1 MSISYNTIILVGRLV
16 RDPDIRF
23 TTSGTQVSVFTV
35 AVDRPRRSG
44 IDDNDNTD
52 FIRVV
57 TFGKTAEFV
66 GNYLVK
72 GRLILVEGSLQIRE
86 WTTQDGDKRSTTE
99 VLANTIRFMET
110 KAQAGVTDSS
120 TFNKD
125 IEETTDDDNDVDAS
139 EDITFFGS
147 EQNDKSDDQPPF

>member
-1 MSISYNTIILVGRLV
+1 MSISYNKIILVGRLV

-35 AVDRPRRSG
+35 AVDRQSRSG
-44 IDDNDNTD
+44 MNDKDNTD

-72 GRLILVEGSLQIRE
+72 GRLILVEGSLRIRK

-99 VLANTIRFMET
+99 VLANNIRFMET
-110 KAQAGVTDSS
+110 KSQAGITDNS
-120 TFNKD
+120 TFDKD
-125 IEETTDDDNDVDAS
+125 TDESSNDENDIDTS

>member
-1 MSISYNTIILVGRLV
+1 MSISYNKIILVGRLV

-35 AVDRPRRSG
+35 AVDRPSRSG
-44 IDDNDNTD
+44 MNDNDNTD

-72 GRLILVEGSLQIRE
+72 GRLILVEGSLRIRK

-99 VLANTIRFMET
+99 VLANNIRFMET
-110 KAQAGVTDSS
+110 KSQAGITDNS
-120 TFNKD
+120 TFDK
-125 IEETTDDDNDVDAS
+125 DVDESSDDESDIDTS